1 MNGTEKVV
9 AKGRLDKKRFVSDGP
24 LLDSEVADV
33 IDGQRRW
40 ALAEGEA
47 VSVLRALPAASID
60 AVITDPPYSSG
71 GSQSAGRTVQPP
83 SKKYGL
89 SNGDGHKRP
98 DFHGDN
104 RDQRSFLRWCSLWLS
119 ECLRASA
126 SGAPVVVFT
135 DWRQLPTVTDALQIA
150 GWVWR
155 GIAVW
160 DKTEGARPQMGRFR
174 SQCEYMVWG
183 TNGPSDRAIDNAVGV
198 LPGCFRHFVKKV
210 DRFHVT
216 GKPTPLME
224 DVVKICRPK
233 GVVLDPFAGS
243 GTTLVAALAQ
253 GRRAIGCELSDE
265 YAEIAR
271 GRCSSAAAATS
282 TKV

>member
-1 MNGTEKVV
+1 MNGNDSVMTKRRLEAGKSVSEAPLDDQGLCEVV
-9 AKGRLDKKRFVSDGP
+9 RGK
-24 LLDSEVADV
+24 
-33 IDGQRRW
+33 RRW
-40 ALAEGEA
+40 ALESGEA
-47 VSVLRALPAASID
+47 VNILRGLPAGSVD

-71 GSQSAGRTVQPP
+71 APHSAGRAALPP

-89 SNGDGHKRP
+89 GKGGAHKRP

-104 RDQRSFLRWCSLWLS
+104 RDQRSFLLWCSMWLA
-119 ECLRASA
+119 ECLRVSTP
-126 SGAPVVVFT
+126 GAPVVVFT
-135 DWRQLPTVTDALQIA
+135 DWRQLPSVTDALQVA

-155 GIAVW
+155 GVAVW

-183 TNGPSDRAIDNAVGV
+183 TNGPSDRATDKAVGV
-198 LPGCFRHFVKKV
+198 LPGCFRHFVKKA
-210 DRFHVT
+210 DRFHLT

-224 DVVKICRPK
+224 DVVKICRPD

-243 GTTLVAALAQ
+243 GTTLVAALTQ
-253 GRRAIGCELSDE
+253 GRRAVGCELSNE
-265 YAEIAR
+265 YGVIAR
-271 GRCSSAAAATS
+271 GRCSSAAASAS

>member
-1 MNGTEKVV
+1 MNGNETIVTKGRGNKVV
-9 AKGRLDKKRFVSDGP
+9 AA
-24 LLDSEVADV
+24 EHADV
-33 IDGQRRW
+33 AHPQVCEVLKGKRRW

-47 VSVLRALPAASID
+47 VNILRDLPAGSID

-71 GSQSAGRTVQPP
+71 APHSAGRAALPP

-89 SNGDGHKRP
+89 GKGAGHKRP

-104 RDQRSFLRWCSLWLS
+104 RDQRSFLLWCSMWLA
-119 ECLRASA
+119 ECLRVSTP
-126 SGAPVVVFT
+126 GAPVVVFT

-155 GIAVW
+155 GLAVW

-183 TNGPSDRAIDNAVGV
+183 TNGPSDRATDKAVGV
-198 LPGCFRHFVKKV
+198 LPGCFRHFVKKA
-210 DRFHVT
+210 DRFHLT

-224 DVVKICRPK
+224 DVVKICRPE

-265 YAEIAR
+265 YAAIAR
-271 GRCSSAAAATS
+271 GRCASAGATS
-282 TKV
+282 QTKV

>member
-1 MNGTEKVV
+1 MNGSEKIVT
-9 AKGRLDKKRFVSDGP
+9 KGRVDKGRNAVEVALPD
-24 LLDSEVADV
+24 LEVADV
-33 IDGQRRW
+33 IHGKRRW
-40 ALAEGEA
+40 ALAGGEA
-47 VSVLRALPAASID
+47 VNILRGLPAGSID

-71 GSQSAGRTVQPP
+71 AAHSAGRAALLP

-89 SNGDGHKRP
+89 GKGGRPRP

-104 RDQRSFLRWCSLWLS
+104 RDQRSFLLWCSMWLA
-119 ECLRASA
+119 ECLRVSTA
-126 SGAPVVVFT
+126 GAPVVVFT
-135 DWRQLPTVTDALQIA
+135 DWRQLPTVTDALQVA

-155 GIAVW
+155 GLAVW

-183 TNGPSDRAIDNAVGV
+183 TNGPSDRATDKAVGV
-198 LPGCFRHFVKKV
+198 LPGCFRHFVKKT
-210 DRFHVT
+210 DRFHLT

-224 DVVKICRPK
+224 DVVKICRPD

-243 GTTLVAALAQ
+243 GTTLVASLVQ

-265 YAEIAR
+265 YGGIAR
-271 GRCSSAAAATS
+271 GRCASAAATTS
-282 TKV
+282 AKV

>member
-1 MNGTEKVV
+1 MNGSEKV
-9 AKGRLDKKRFVSDGP
+9 ATKGRLERGRFIGEAD
-24 LLDSEVADV
+24 LCDHDLAEV
-33 IDGQRRW
+33 IRGKRRW
-40 ALAEGEA
+40 ALANGEA
-47 VSVLRALPAASID
+47 VNILRGLPAGSID

-71 GSQSAGRTVQPP
+71 APHSAGRAALPP

-89 SNGDGHKRP
+89 GKGGRARP

-104 RDQRSFLRWCSLWLS
+104 RDQRSFLLWCSMWLA
-119 ECLRASA
+119 ECLRVSTP
-126 SGAPVVVFT
+126 GAPVVVFT
-135 DWRQLPTVTDALQIA
+135 DWRQLPSVTDALQVA

-155 GIAVW
+155 GVAVW

-183 TNGPSDRAIDNAVGV
+183 TNGSSDRAIDKAVGV
-198 LPGCFRHFVKKV
+198 LPGCFRHFVKKA
-210 DRFHVT
+210 DRFHLT

-224 DVVKICRPK
+224 DVVKICRPQ

-243 GTTLVAALAQ
+243 GTTLVAALSQ

-265 YAEIAR
+265 YGVIAQ
-271 GRCSSAAAATS
+271 GRCASVAAATQA
-282 TKV
+282 KV